1 MKPHIPIRECV
12 CCGKKAPKREMLRFV
27 KQDGKISVDSEG
39 KQSGR
44 GAYVCESEECRRQ
57 LTERKRL
64 NRSFRQNIAQED
76 YLRLAEEMR

>member
-27 KQDGKISVDSEG
+27 KRDGNIFVDSEG
-39 KQSGR
+39 KQEGR
-44 GAYVCESEECRRQ
+44 GAYVCTSEECRRQ

-64 NRSFRQNIAQED
+64 NRAFRQNIAQED
-76 YLRLAEEMR
+76 YMRIAEEMR